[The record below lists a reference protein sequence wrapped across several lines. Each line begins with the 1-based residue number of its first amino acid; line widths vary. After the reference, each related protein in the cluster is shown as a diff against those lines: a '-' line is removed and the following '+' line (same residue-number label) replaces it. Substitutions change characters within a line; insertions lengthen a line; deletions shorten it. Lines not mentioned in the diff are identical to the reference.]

1 MKVLYD
7 YQAFTF
13 QYFGGVSKYFC
24 EILKHRPIELEY
36 DIAIKETCNSHLIES
51 GLISDLLPLIMDYN
65 IFAKKYPMLSKHKI
79 YKFLN
84 RIGVISGA
92 EKINKKESIR
102 KIKEGNFD
110 IFHATF
116 FDDYFLPYIGNKPF
130 VITVHDMM
138 PEIYPQFFISPNPET
153 IRKKKLCEKAASVIA
168 VSENTKKDLM
178 RIFNIPEKK
187 IHVVYHGGPDKEG
200 IHQKPII
207 NGEYFLYV
215 GQRDAYKNFTQTLI
229 DFAKFSNLHNAVQ
242 LVCTGKP
249 FSVTEIYKI
258 KELNIE
264 DKVLYYHPSDAE
276 MKNLYAYAIA
286 FVYPSLYEGFG
297 MPILEAFAYGCPV
310 LLNKKSC
317 FPEIAGD
324 AALYF
329 ESENG
334 KSDLY
339 EKLAAIYLNKNCRNL
354 TILRQDERFR
364 NFSWKKSAQEHYGV
378 YSNIMRID

>member
-7 YQAFTF
+7 HQAFTF

-36 DIAIKETCNSHLIES
+36 DIAIKETGNNHLIES
-51 GLISDLLPLIMDYN
+51 GLISEYMPLTMDYN
-65 IFAKKYPMLSKHKI
+65 IYAKKYPMLGKHKI

-84 RIGVISGA
+84 NIGVVSGA
-92 EKINKKESIR
+92 EKRNKRESIR
-102 KIKEGNFD
+102 KIKEGDFD
-110 IFHATF
+110 VFHATF
-116 FDDYFLPYIGNKPF
+116 FDDYFLPYIGKKPF

-138 PEIYPQFFISPNPET
+138 PEIYPQYFVSPNPET
-153 IRKKKLCEKAASVIA
+153 KRKKELCEKAAAVIA

-178 RIFNIPEKK
+178 RILDIPENK
-187 IHVVYHGGPDKEG
+187 IHVIYHGGPQKEE
-200 IHQKPII
+200 IKQEPII
-207 NGEYFLYV
+207 SGEYFLYV
-215 GQRDAYKNFTQTLI
+215 GQRDAYKNFLQTLV
-229 DFAKFSNLHNAVQ
+229 DFSEFNKLHKNVR

-249 FSVTEIYKI
+249 FTITEVSKI
-258 KELNIE
+258 KELDIE
-264 DKVLYYHPSDAE
+264 SKVLYYHPSDEE

-286 FVYPSLYEGFG
+286 FIYPSLYEGFG

-329 ESENG
+329 ESESG
-334 KSDLY
+334 KSDLTDKMSLIY
-339 EKLAAIYLNKNCRNL
+339 NQNYYSAALRNMGYKRLDFFLWKNSSMKTTNIYN
-354 TILRQDERFR
+354 
-364 NFSWKKSAQEHYGV
+364 Y
-378 YSNIMRID
+378 RII